1 MINELKAFKKAL
13 QEVENF
19 NKEYPFFIDEKN
31 IIIISSNKQSNKK
44 EDTESEFWLHFKK
57 NDYSNIKSLFITNNE
72 KFLEEIESKKTKM
85 EYKYTK
91 TKYAVDIIVQY
102 EDKIVLI
109 NRKFPPLGYA
119 MPGGFID
126 KGETET
132 DAALR
137 ELEKETKIKIDKN
150 KIKKFS
156 KRLKVS
162 KTDPRSQEGVDI
174 FTTLFFVKI
183 NQQQLESIVASD
195 DATDYRLISINDL
208 KNKKLAFKHHEKI
221 LNSFCNELQVP
232 SI

>member
-1 MINELKAFKKAL
+1 
-13 QEVENF
+13 
-19 NKEYPFFIDEKN
+19 
-31 IIIISSNKQSNKK
+31 
-44 EDTESEFWLHFKK
+44 
-57 NDYSNIKSLFITNNE
+57 
-72 KFLEEIESKKTKM
+72 
-85 EYKYTK
+85 
-91 TKYAVDIIVQY
+91 
-102 EDKIVLI
+102 
-109 NRKFPPLGYA
+109 